1 VKPLYLFGI
10 FYFTLLQASLAQSSL
25 DIFTASGRFGFPQQ
39 VGEPIKG
46 TNYEYGGLVNLKAP
60 ILLSKKTIWYN
71 DLTYVYSFVQSDA
84 ELGVGVA
91 NPLELSGFIFQT
103 GLVQSINDK
112 QKLQLFFAPRFMTD
126 FEQVNSA
133 NWQFGGIAL
142 IEHKYSDNLT
152 MRFGLLY
159 NQEMFGPALTP
170 LIYIDWHIS
179 DKWSIIGMAPI
190 YVKVNYKVNENLT
203 AGFSHFA
210 LITSYR
216 LGNPAY
222 LNDYIER
229 GSIDLTLF
237 VRQRIW
243 DNVFVEARAG
253 FAVDRYYEQYSEDQ
267 KLDLKVT
274 LINFGDNRI
283 PKNVMMKTGPVANLR
298 LVYNLPLN

>member
-10 FYFTLLQASLAQSSL
+10 FYFILLQASLAQSSL
-25 DIFTASGRFGFPQQ
+25 DLFTASGRFGFPQEA
-39 VGEPIKG
+39 GEPIKG
-46 TNYEYGGLVNLKAP
+46 TSSEYGGLVNLKAP
-60 ILLSKKTIWYN
+60 IVLSQKTIWYN
-71 DLTYVYSFVQSDA
+71 DLTYVYSYVQSNA
-84 ELGVGVA
+84 ELGAGIA
-91 NPLELSGFIFQT
+91 NPVELSGFIFQT

-112 QKLQLFFAPRFMTD
+112 KKLQMLFAPRFMTD
-126 FEQVNSA
+126 FENVNNA
-133 NWQFGGIAL
+133 NWQFGGMVL
-142 IEHKYSDNLT
+142 IENKYSDNLT

-159 NQEMFGPALTP
+159 NQEMFGPSLTP
-170 LIYIDWHIS
+170 LIYLDWQIS
-179 DKWSIIGMAPI
+179 DRWSIAGMAPI
-190 YVKVNYKVNENLT
+190 YIKVNYKVNKNLT

-243 DNVFVEARAG
+243 NNIFVEGRAG

-274 LINFGDNRI
+274 LISFGDNRI

-298 LVYNLPLN
+298 LVYNLPIE